1 MKHILILS
9 QDPQSIRGRSVK
21 TSLITAQYTVQ
32 IAVQRLKMKK
42 LFQSARGE
50 FEPSAQFRNYSRE
63 FQESFL
69 ISSFHQRLEI
79 LDWIATHFTPYLI
92 SREISVINWG
102 KLY

>member
-1 MKHILILS
+1 MPMKHILILS
-9 QDPQSIRGRSVK
+9 QDSQYIRGRAVK

-32 IAVQRLKMKK
+32 IEVQRLKMKK

-50 FEPSAQFRNYSRE
+50 FRKYSRE

-69 ISSFHQRLEI
+69 IPSFHQRVEI
-79 LDWIATHFTPYLI
+79 LDWVATHFTPYLI